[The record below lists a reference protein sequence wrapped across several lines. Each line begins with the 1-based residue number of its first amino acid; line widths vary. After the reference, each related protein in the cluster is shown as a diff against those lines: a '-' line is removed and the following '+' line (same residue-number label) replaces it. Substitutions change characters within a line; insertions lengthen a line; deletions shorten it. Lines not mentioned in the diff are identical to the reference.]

1 MPSDIISKDD
11 LVVTDIGNRRGERHK
26 QRQREDR
33 ETVKQRETE
42 SGREGERQRHMQR
55 QREDRERERGERQT
69 KRLYVS

>member
-11 LVVTDIGNRRGERHK
+11 LVVTDIGKRRGK
-26 QRQREDR
+26 
-33 ETVKQRETE
+33 
-42 SGREGERQRHMQR
+42 RQRHMQR